1 MINLK
6 LNVLKHLKQAKSFFN
21 IKDKDAKT
29 AIKQL
34 ELDYKSLVEDSVI
47 GIYIVQD
54 NLFRYVNKRWSEI
67 HGYTYEEAV
76 NKINPLD
83 VVYVDDRELVRENL
97 KRRIAGETDFVE
109 YEFRIIRKDKRI
121 VWVKLLGNLTTY
133 KEKLAITGALI
144 EYTDQMHIKTILQES
159 EAKYR
164 KLVEQS
170 LVGVYIIQD
179 NLFRYVN
186 KRFGDIFG
194 YTTEEIIDKL
204 HPAIF
209 VHKDDQKTVEE
220 NIRKRISGETDSLEY
235 DFKGVKKDG
244 SIIYIKVLGNLMIY
258 KGKPAIT
265 GTLVDF
271 TKRQQAE
278 VELKESEELFKILLE
293 LAPYP
298 IILTDLNNQYVLVN
312 EAYRNINNTKDSN
325 IIGKT
330 PAELG
335 ITFDTA
341 TEEYIKK
348 EMYSRGKVENVERS
362 VTLHNGEKRDFL
374 YSSLIIKWKNK
385 PMVIHSSI
393 DITQKKKTERELE
406 KYREHL
412 ELLVKERTEELEAS
426 VEELHAANE
435 ELFAQKEEL
444 QNTIDT
450 LNKTRKQLIQSE
462 KMASLGILAAGVA
475 HEINN
480 PLNFINGGNQ
490 ALKSCL
496 EEKSKDTIKEISP
509 FFDAIDEGV
518 KRATQIVAS
527 LNHYSK
533 QDDLPM
539 IECDIHIIIDNCLIM
554 LQNQLKD
561 RINIMKNYTSKKH
574 LIIGNNGRLHQ
585 AILNIISNAEQA
597 ITQNGTITIKTDV
610 EANQLIIAIQDTGVG
625 IKTKLIERI
634 FDPFFTTKAP
644 GKGSGLGLFI
654 AFNIIKEHNG
664 NIECDS
670 ELGIGTSIEITLPV
684 LK

>member
-1 MINLK
+1 M
-6 LNVLKHLKQAKSFFN
+6 
-21 IKDKDAKT
+21 
-29 AIKQL
+29 QL
-34 ELDYKSLVEDSVI
+34 ELDYKSLVEDSGI
-47 GIYIVQD
+47 GICIIQD

-67 HGYTYEEAV
+67 YGYTYEEAV

-83 VVYVDDRELVRENL
+83 VVYVDDRKLVQENL
-97 KRRIAGETDFVE
+97 RRRIARVTDFVE
-109 YEFRIIRKDKRI
+109 YEFRIVRKDKRI
-121 VWVKLLGNLTTY
+121 VWVKLHGNFTTY
-133 KEKLAITGALI
+133 KEKPAIMGALI
-144 EYTDQMHIKTILQES
+144 EYTDQMHIRTILQES

-271 TKRQQAE
+271 TKRRQAE

-312 EAYRNINNTKDSN
+312 KAYRNIYNTKDSD

-330 PAELG
+330 PAERG
-335 ITFDTA
+335 ITFDNA
-341 TEEYIKK
+341 TEDYVKK
-348 EMYSRGKVENVERS
+348 EVYSRGKVENVELS
-362 VTLHNGEKRDFL
+362 VTLNNGEKRDFL
-374 YSSLIIKWKNK
+374 YSSLILKWKNE
-385 PMVIHSSI
+385 PMVLHSSI
-393 DITQKKKTERELE
+393 DITQKKKSERELE

-462 KMASLGILAAGVA
+462 KMASIGILAAGVA

-480 PLNFINGGNQ
+480 PLNFISGGNQ
-490 ALKSCL
+490 ALKNCL
-496 EEKSKDTIKEISP
+496 EEKSKDNIKEISP
-509 FFDAIDEGV
+509 FFNAIDEGV

-527 LNHYSK
+527 LSHYSS

-539 IECDIHIIIDNCLIM
+539 VECDIHEIIDNSLIM

-561 RINIMKNYTSKKH
+561 KVDVIKNYTNKKH
-574 LIIGNNGRLHQ
+574 SIIGNSGSLHQ

-597 ITQNGTITIKTDV
+597 IIKDGTITIKTSV
-610 EANQLIIAIQDTGVG
+610 EANQLIIDIQDTGVG
-625 IKTKLIERI
+625 IETELIEKI

-644 GKGSGLGLFI
+644 DKGSGLGLFI
-654 AFNIIKEHNG
+654 AFNIIREHSG
-664 NIECDS
+664 NIECES
-670 ELGIGTSIEITLPV
+670 ELGKGTSIKITLPI
-684 LK
+684 LN